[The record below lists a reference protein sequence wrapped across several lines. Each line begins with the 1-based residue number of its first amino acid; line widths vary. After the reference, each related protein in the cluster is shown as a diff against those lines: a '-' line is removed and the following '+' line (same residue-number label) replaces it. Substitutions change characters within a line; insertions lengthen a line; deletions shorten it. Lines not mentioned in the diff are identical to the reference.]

1 MNNFVQTKHSS
12 QINLDDVEVQ
22 PKITHKQSGCV
33 FFLDIQ
39 TFGKSVN
46 PKIFTS
52 PFPITVHRLQI
63 TFVKKLFVVSIF
75 FCNFALHNAKANNHV
90 HR

>member
-12 QINLDDVEVQ
+12 QINLDDDEGQ

-33 FFLDIQ
+33 IFLDIQ

-46 PKIFTS
+46 PKIFTA
-52 PFPITVHRLQI
+52 PFPITVHTSRI
-63 TFVKKLFVVSIF
+63 TFVKNIL
-75 FCNFALHNAKANNHV
+75 
-90 HR
+90 